1 MKKRISADTAAAMA
15 VVEKI
20 SSEEIQSLLDENYMR
35 YTFAVMEDRALP
47 DARDGLKPSQRRI
60 LFAMNGLGLGFNKSR
75 AKSAL
80 ICGETS
86 GYYHPHGEAVVYPT
100 MVRMAQDFSLR
111 YPLIAKQGNFG
122 NLDGDPPA
130 AMRYCLTKDAL
141 IATENGLTRMSELSQ
156 TEDIDI
162 TVLSLENKINT
173 ASKFF
178 DCGKHPIKKIVT
190 RHGYTESGTHNH
202 PVLIFKPNVDGKPVF
217 IWKTMDAIETGDFAV
232 LSRSNLFPLYELD
245 ITKYHPEINNKEKH
259 VNLPNKLCENMAIVF
274 GGLVAEGSIDSNR
287 FGFTNNDGDYL
298 YAFVNALDECFDAD
312 NAYIAERQPSGYSVN
327 PYYTVELHRTY
338 VMKFL
343 NNLGFEFNKKAQDK
357 TIPWSILQSPK
368 NVQSIFLASLFEG
381 DGGIS
386 YYGHEVLFTSKSK
399 MLIEQ
404 VQIMLLGFG
413 IVSTSYY
420 DNKRDIFKIC
430 ITGKDTLVKFSTEIG
445 FLSVDKNH
453 ILDTVIN
460 TMSTKKTSVMENDYI
475 PYLSN
480 YVRKNGVGE
489 WVDKNNFDRVS
500 RLQASLP
507 MLHKSLRNNLE
518 IFNYVEKLSQ
528 LNYLYSEIISIE
540 DEDEQNVYSVK
551 VDSDCHSFVAN
562 GFFNHNT
569 EAKLSR
575 FGDLMLQDI
584 DDDIVPYVSNYS
596 ETRTEPTVLTAYI
609 PNLLMNGAEGIAV
622 GVATKMPSHNLKEIT
637 EVIKAYIANKAITV
651 DEIINLMPGPDFPI
665 ACELKGQSGV
675 RSYYETGRGSM
686 QLDGIYEVKQ
696 NNKNQEIIRIIGFPP
711 GGSPEAFCL
720 QLKDLM
726 ENKKIEG
733 VNWFDD
739 LSTRDKQ
746 TREID
751 ISVEVEVSKGSSAD
765 LVINQLLKTTCLR
778 ESYSVNNTVLID
790 GKVVENA
797 SILTLVE
804 AFVEHRKTVLTSKFE
819 SEKKSAERRIH
830 ILVGLLNVSKNID
843 AVIKLIRAADSA
855 EDAMLQLVAQGYVE
869 TDIQAKA
876 VLQIT
881 LRQLTK
887 LESKALQ
894 DEHDTLVK
902 RVEWLNDI
910 LGNVKKLMKFISN
923 EQDEIANKYGDARR
937 TVIGGN
943 ADDIELE
950 DLIQEEE
957 VIITLTKDGYI
968 RRIPAASYNVQHRG
982 GKGVI
987 GVGKR
992 ENDESSEIFVAST
1005 HDVILFFSNKGL
1017 MYRKKGYQIPEG
1029 ARTGKGVHLANLL
1042 TLSVGEEI
1050 TTTIPVD
1057 SFNKPGHYIMMVT
1070 RNGLIKR
1077 TLLADY
1083 ATTRKNRGFQSIK
1096 LRDNDEVAFVE
1107 ITNNKRDVFI
1117 ATQNGKAIRYGESL
1131 VRPTGRVTAGVQALK
1146 LATGDAIAQAFTI
1159 NPSEHPEILVMTSMG
1174 FAKKTD
1180 AKDYRILN
1188 GRMAKGVNTIDQ
1200 LKSDRN
1206 GLIIGAASVSDD
1218 DNILILTT
1226 KGKMIRIPV
1235 NQIRSTGRTT
1245 MGVKAL
1251 NLDLGDSVK
1260 SFVKLKES
1268 EEEELV
1274 DV

>member
-15 VVEKI
+15 VVEQI

-60 LFAMNGLGLGFNKSR
+60 LFAMHGLNLGFNKTR

-130 AMRYCLTKDAL
+130 AMRYCLVGNTL
-141 IATENGLTRMSELSQ
+141 LNTEMGFIPIKNISKE
-156 TEDIDI
+156 EDIDI
-162 TVLSLENKINT
+162 LVSSVGNKKNS

-178 DCGKHPIKKIVT
+178 DCGKHPVKRLTT
-190 RHGYTESGTHNH
+190 RHGYTEAGSYNH
-202 PVLIFKPNVDGKPVF
+202 PVLVISKDGNGKPSF
-217 IWKTMDAIETGDFAV
+217 GWKTLDTINAGDFVA
-232 LSRSNLFPLYELD
+232 LSRGAMFPSDELDLTNFHSDATLKEKSISLPKTLDSNLALL
-245 ITKYHPEINNKEKH
+245 
-259 VNLPNKLCENMAIVF
+259 MGA
-274 GGLVAEGSIDSNR
+274 LVAEGWIDQKR
-287 FGFTNNDGDYL
+287 FGYVNNLGDYL
-298 YAFVNALDECFDAD
+298 SAFVNALDECFDA
-312 NAYIAERQPSGYSVN
+312 NNSYITERKPSGVSVQPYYSVEFHR
-327 PYYTVELHRTY
+327 TQVIRFLRAIGVELS
-338 VMKFL
+338 V
-343 NNLGFEFNKKAQDK
+343 KASQK

-368 NVQSIFLASLFEG
+368 HIQSMFLASLFEG
-381 DGGIS
+381 DGGVEKDAQRVS
-386 YYGHEVLFTSKSK
+386 LTTKSK
-399 MLIEQ
+399 HVAEQ
-404 VQIMLLGFG
+404 CQIMLLGFG
-413 IVSTSYY
+413 IVSNNFY
-420 DNKRDIFKIC
+420 DKSRDIYRIC
-430 ITGKDTLVKFSTEIG
+430 VSGKNNICQFANDIG
-445 FLSVDKNH
+445 FLSTEKD
-453 ILDTVIN
+453 LAVIRLIDS
-460 TMSTKKTSVMENDYI
+460 MSKCKTSAQENDFI
-475 PYLSN
+475 PYLSE
-480 YVRKNGVGE
+480 YVREQGSGE
-489 WVDKNNFDRVS
+489 WIIKNNFDRVS
-500 RLQASLP
+500 RLKEAMPKICRSL
-507 MLHKSLRNNLE
+507 KSNQEAIDWVQHLCDL
-518 IFNYVEKLSQ
+518 NYV
-528 LNYLYSEIISIE
+528 YSEVVSVV
-540 DEDEQNVYSVK
+540 DEEEQDVYSIK

-596 ETRTEPTVLTAYI
+596 ETRTEPTVLPAYV

-622 GVATKMPSHNLKEIT
+622 GVATKMPAHNLREIT
-637 EVIKAYIANKAITV
+637 EVIKAYIANGTLTV
-651 DEIINLMPGPDFPI
+651 DEIIELMPGPDFPI
-665 ACELKGQSGV
+665 ACELRGQSGV

-696 NNKNQEIIRIIGFPP
+696 NSKNQEIIRITGFPP

-726 ENKKIEG
+726 EGKKIEG

-778 ESYSVNNTVLID
+778 ESYSVNNTVLVD
-790 GKVVENA
+790 GKVLENA

-804 AFVEHRKTVLTSKFE
+804 AFVEHRKSVLTNKFL
-819 SEKKSAERRIH
+819 SEKKSSEKRIH

-843 AVIKLIRAADSA
+843 AVIKLIRATDSA
-855 EDAMLQLVAQGYVE
+855 EDAMLQLVQQGYVE
-869 TDIQAKA
+869 TDVQAKA

-894 DEHDTLVK
+894 DEHDSLTK
-902 RVEWLNDI
+902 RVEWLSDI
-910 LGNVKKLMKFISN
+910 LGNIKKLMKFISN
-923 EQDEIANKYGDARR
+923 EQDEIAKKYGDDRR
-937 TVIGGN
+937 TVVGGS

-950 DLIQEEE
+950 DLIKEEE
-957 VIITLTKDGYI
+957 VVITLTKDGYI
-968 RRIPAASYNVQHRG
+968 RRIPVASYNVQHRG

-1029 ARTGKGVHLANLL
+1029 AKTGKGVHLANLL
-1042 TLSVGEEI
+1042 TLGAGEEI

-1096 LRDNDEVAFVE
+1096 LRENDEVAFVE

-1117 ATQNGKAIRYGESL
+1117 ATQKGKAIRYGENL
-1131 VRPTGRVTAGVQALK
+1131 VRPMGRVTTGVQALK
-1146 LATGDAIAQAFTI
+1146 LAPGDAIAQAFTI
-1159 NPSEHPEILVMTSMG
+1159 DPSEHPEILVMTSMG

-1188 GRMAKGVNTIDQ
+1188 GRNAKGVNTIDQ

-1206 GLIIGAASVSDD
+1206 GLIIGAASVNDD

-1226 KGKMIRIPV
+1226 KGKMIRIRV
-1235 NQIRSTGRTT
+1235 QQIRSTGRTT

-1251 NLDLGDSVK
+1251 NLDLGDAVK
-1260 SFVKLKES
+1260 SFVKVKES
-1268 EEEELV
+1268 EEEEFTEI
-1274 DV
+1274 

>member
-15 VVEKI
+15 VVEQI

-60 LFAMNGLGLGFNKSR
+60 LFAMHGLNLGFNKTR

-130 AMRYCLTKDAL
+130 AMRYCLVGNTL
-141 IATENGLTRMSELSQ
+141 LNTEMGFIPIKNISKE
-156 TEDIDI
+156 EDIDI
-162 TVLSLENKINT
+162 LVSSVGNKKNS

-178 DCGKHPIKKIVT
+178 DCGKHPVKRLTT
-190 RHGYTESGTHNH
+190 RHGYTEAGSYNH
-202 PVLIFKPNVDGKPVF
+202 PVLVISKDGNGKPSF
-217 IWKTMDAIETGDFAV
+217 GWKTLDTINAGDFVA
-232 LSRSNLFPLYELD
+232 LSRGAMFPSDELDLTNFHSDATLKEKSISLPKTLDSNLALL
-245 ITKYHPEINNKEKH
+245 
-259 VNLPNKLCENMAIVF
+259 MGA
-274 GGLVAEGSIDSNR
+274 LVAEGWIDQKR
-287 FGFTNNDGDYL
+287 FGYVNNLGDYL
-298 YAFVNALDECFDAD
+298 SAFVNTLDECFDA
-312 NAYIAERQPSGYSVN
+312 NNSYITERKPSGVSVQPYYSV
-327 PYYTVELHRTY
+327 EFHRTQ
-338 VMKFL
+338 VIRFL
-343 NNLGFEFNKKAQDK
+343 RAIGMELSVKASQK

-368 NVQSIFLASLFEG
+368 HIQSMFLASLFEG
-381 DGGIS
+381 DGGVEKDAQRVS
-386 YYGHEVLFTSKSK
+386 LTTKSK
-399 MLIEQ
+399 HVAEQ
-404 VQIMLLGFG
+404 CQIMLLGFG
-413 IVSTSYY
+413 IVSNNFY
-420 DNKRDIFKIC
+420 DKSRDIYRIC
-430 ITGKDTLVKFSTEIG
+430 VSGKNNICQFANDIG
-445 FLSVDKNH
+445 FLSTEKD
-453 ILDTVIN
+453 LAVIRLIDS
-460 TMSTKKTSVMENDYI
+460 MSKCKTSAQENDFI
-475 PYLSN
+475 PYLSE
-480 YVRKNGVGE
+480 YVREQGSGE
-489 WVDKNNFDRVS
+489 WIIKNNFDRVS
-500 RLQASLP
+500 RLKEAMPKICRSL
-507 MLHKSLRNNLE
+507 KSNQEAIDWVQHLCDL
-518 IFNYVEKLSQ
+518 NYV
-528 LNYLYSEIISIE
+528 YSEVVSVV
-540 DEDEQNVYSVK
+540 DEEEQDVYSIK

-596 ETRTEPTVLTAYI
+596 ETRTEPTVLPAYV

-622 GVATKMPSHNLKEIT
+622 GVATKMPAHNLREIT
-637 EVIKAYIANKAITV
+637 EVIKAYIANGTLTV
-651 DEIINLMPGPDFPI
+651 DEIIELMPGPDFPI
-665 ACELKGQSGV
+665 ACELRGQSGV

-696 NNKNQEIIRIIGFPP
+696 NSKNQEIIRITGFPP

-726 ENKKIEG
+726 EGKKIEG

-778 ESYSVNNTVLID
+778 ESYSVNNTVLVD
-790 GKVVENA
+790 GKVLENA

-804 AFVEHRKTVLTSKFE
+804 AFVEHRKSVLTNKFL
-819 SEKKSAERRIH
+819 SEKKSSEKRIH

-855 EDAMLQLVAQGYVE
+855 EDAMLQLVQQGYVE
-869 TDIQAKA
+869 TDVQAKA

-894 DEHDTLVK
+894 DEHDSLTK
-902 RVEWLNDI
+902 RVEWLSDI
-910 LGNVKKLMKFISN
+910 LGNIKKLMKFISN
-923 EQDEIANKYGDARR
+923 EQDEIAKKYGDDRR
-937 TVIGGN
+937 TVVGGS

-950 DLIQEEE
+950 DLIKEEE
-957 VIITLTKDGYI
+957 VVITLTKDGYI
-968 RRIPAASYNVQHRG
+968 RRIPVASYNVQHRG

-1029 ARTGKGVHLANLL
+1029 AKTGKGVHLANLL
-1042 TLSVGEEI
+1042 TLGAGEEI

-1096 LRDNDEVAFVE
+1096 LRENDEVAFVE

-1117 ATQNGKAIRYGESL
+1117 ATQKGKAIRYGENL
-1131 VRPTGRVTAGVQALK
+1131 VRPMGRVTTGVQALK
-1146 LATGDAIAQAFTI
+1146 LAPGDAIAQAFTI
-1159 NPSEHPEILVMTSMG
+1159 DPSEHPEILVMTSMG

-1188 GRMAKGVNTIDQ
+1188 GRNAKGVNTIDQ

-1206 GLIIGAASVSDD
+1206 GLIIGAASVNDD

-1226 KGKMIRIPV
+1226 KGKMIRIRV
-1235 NQIRSTGRTT
+1235 QQIRSTGRTT

-1251 NLDLGDSVK
+1251 NLDLGDAVK
-1260 SFVKLKES
+1260 SFVKVKES
-1268 EEEELV
+1268 EEEEFTEI
-1274 DV
+1274 

>member
-15 VVEKI
+15 VVEQI

-60 LFAMNGLGLGFNKSR
+60 LFAMHGLNLGFNKTR

-130 AMRYCLTKDAL
+130 AMRYCLVGNTL
-141 IATENGLTRMSELSQ
+141 LNTEMGFIPIKNISKE
-156 TEDIDI
+156 EDIDI
-162 TVLSLENKINT
+162 LVSSVGNKKNS

-178 DCGKHPIKKIVT
+178 DCGKHPVKRLTT
-190 RHGYTESGTHNH
+190 RHGYTEAGSYNH
-202 PVLIFKPNVDGKPVF
+202 PVLVISKDGNGKPSF
-217 IWKTMDAIETGDFAV
+217 GWKTLDTINAGDFVA
-232 LSRSNLFPLYELD
+232 LSRGAMFPSDELDLTNFHSDATLKEKSISLPKTLDSNLALL
-245 ITKYHPEINNKEKH
+245 
-259 VNLPNKLCENMAIVF
+259 MGA
-274 GGLVAEGSIDSNR
+274 LVAEGWIDQKR
-287 FGFTNNDGDYL
+287 FGYVNNLGDYL
-298 YAFVNALDECFDAD
+298 SAFVNALDECFDA
-312 NAYIAERQPSGYSVN
+312 NNSYITERKPSGVSVQPYYSVEFHR
-327 PYYTVELHRTY
+327 TQVIRFLRAIGVELS
-338 VMKFL
+338 V
-343 NNLGFEFNKKAQDK
+343 KASQK

-368 NVQSIFLASLFEG
+368 HIQSMFLASLFEG
-381 DGGIS
+381 DGGVEKDAQRVS
-386 YYGHEVLFTSKSK
+386 LTTKSK
-399 MLIEQ
+399 HVAEQ
-404 VQIMLLGFG
+404 CQIMLLGFG
-413 IVSTSYY
+413 IVSNNFY
-420 DNKRDIFKIC
+420 DKSRDIYRIC
-430 ITGKDTLVKFSTEIG
+430 VSGKNNICQFANDIG
-445 FLSVDKNH
+445 FLSTEKD
-453 ILDTVIN
+453 LAVIRLIDS
-460 TMSTKKTSVMENDYI
+460 MSKCKTSAQENDFI
-475 PYLSN
+475 PYLSE
-480 YVRKNGVGE
+480 YVREQGSGE
-489 WVDKNNFDRVS
+489 WIIKNNFDRVS
-500 RLQASLP
+500 RLKEAMPKICRSL
-507 MLHKSLRNNLE
+507 KSNQEAIDWVQHLCDL
-518 IFNYVEKLSQ
+518 NYV
-528 LNYLYSEIISIE
+528 YSEVVSVV
-540 DEDEQNVYSVK
+540 DEEEQDVYSIK

-584 DDDIVPYVSNYS
+584 DNDIVPYVPNYS
-596 ETRTEPTVLTAYI
+596 ETRTEPTVLPAYV

-622 GVATKMPSHNLKEIT
+622 GVATKMPAHNLREIT
-637 EVIKAYIANKAITV
+637 EVIKAYIANGTLTV
-651 DEIINLMPGPDFPI
+651 DEIIELMPGPDFPI
-665 ACELKGQSGV
+665 ACELRGQSGV

-696 NNKNQEIIRIIGFPP
+696 NSKNQEIIRITGFPP

-726 ENKKIEG
+726 EGKKIEG

-778 ESYSVNNTVLID
+778 ESYSVNNTVLVD
-790 GKVVENA
+790 GKVLENA

-804 AFVEHRKTVLTSKFE
+804 AFVEHRKSVLTNKFL
-819 SEKKSAERRIH
+819 SEKKSSEKRIH

-855 EDAMLQLVAQGYVE
+855 EDAMLQLVQQGYVE
-869 TDIQAKA
+869 TDVQAKA

-894 DEHDTLVK
+894 DEHDSLTK
-902 RVEWLNDI
+902 RVEWLSDI
-910 LGNVKKLMKFISN
+910 LGNIKKLMKFISN
-923 EQDEIANKYGDARR
+923 EQDEIAKKYGDDRR
-937 TVIGGN
+937 TVVGGS

-950 DLIQEEE
+950 DLIKEEE
-957 VIITLTKDGYI
+957 VVITLTKDGYI
-968 RRIPAASYNVQHRG
+968 RRIPVASYNVQHRG

-1029 ARTGKGVHLANLL
+1029 AKTGKGVHLANLL
-1042 TLSVGEEI
+1042 TLGAGEEI

-1077 TLLADY
+1077 TMPQLERIGASNPSSFEK
-1083 ATTRKNRGFQSIK
+1083 TTK
-1096 LRDNDEVAFVE
+1096 LR
-1107 ITNNKRDVFI
+1107 
-1117 ATQNGKAIRYGESL
+1117 L
-1131 VRPTGRVTAGVQALK
+1131 
-1146 LATGDAIAQAFTI
+1146 
-1159 NPSEHPEILVMTSMG
+1159 
-1174 FAKKTD
+1174 
-1180 AKDYRILN
+1180 
-1188 GRMAKGVNTIDQ
+1188 
-1200 LKSDRN
+1200 
-1206 GLIIGAASVSDD
+1206 
-1218 DNILILTT
+1218 
-1226 KGKMIRIPV
+1226 
-1235 NQIRSTGRTT
+1235 
-1245 MGVKAL
+1245 
-1251 NLDLGDSVK
+1251 
-1260 SFVKLKES
+1260 
-1268 EEEELV
+1268 
-1274 DV
+1274 

>member
-1 MKKRISADTAAAMA
+1 MKKRISADTAAAIA

-130 AMRYCLTKDAL
+130 AMRYCTIFDTLVSTN
-141 IATENGLTRMSELSQ
+141 NGYIKMGELSNKY
-156 TEDIDI
+156 TD
-162 TVLSLENKINT
+162 TSVLSVGNRTNT
-173 ASKFF
+173 VSEFF
-178 DCGKHPIKKIVT
+178 DCGKHPVKKIIT
-190 RHGYTESGTHNH
+190 RHGFSETNTDNH
-202 PVLIFKPNVDGKPVF
+202 PLLVWQKDEFGVPRYG
-217 IWKTMDAIETGDFAV
+217 WKTVDTLKVGDYLV
-232 LSRSNLFPLYELD
+232 LSRKSLFPDDELD
-245 ITKYHPEINNKEKH
+245 ITSYHPEVNKKCKDIQ
-259 VNLPNKLCENMAIVF
+259 LPNKLDENMALIM
-274 GGLVAEGSIDSNR
+274 GAITAEGWINTKSFSFSNN
-287 FGFTNNDGDYL
+287 FGDY
-298 YAFVNALDECFDAD
+298 YNAFINALDDCFDAN
-312 NAYIAERQPSGYSVN
+312 NACLMERPPKGWSTQVHHVVTLSSVK
-327 PYYTVELHRTY
+327 VSQ
-338 VMKFL
+338 FL
-343 NNLGFEFNKKAQDK
+343 NNLGLDNNSHASFKSV
-357 TIPWSILQSPK
+357 PWSILQSPK
-368 NVQSIFLASLFEG
+368 HIQSMFLSSLFEG
-381 DGGIS
+381 DGGVEQRAKRVS
-386 YYGHEVLFTSKSK
+386 LTTTSQQLS
-399 MLIEQ
+399 EE

-413 IVSTSYY
+413 IISTIYHDS
-420 DNKRDIFKIC
+420 KRAMYRVIIS
-430 ITGKDTLVKFSTEIG
+430 GKENVQKYGNEIG
-445 FLSVDKNH
+445 FLSLQKDNALL
-453 ILDTVIN
+453 ILER
-460 TMSTKKTSVMENDYI
+460 SSEQSKTSSMENDFI
-475 PYLSN
+475 PFLSE
-480 YVRKNGVGE
+480 YVRENGQGE
-489 WVDKNNFDRVS
+489 WIAKHNFDRVS
-500 RLQASLP
+500 RSHEALP
-507 MLHKSLRNNLE
+507 YLEFGLRNSPHVFEYISKIIDN
-518 IFNYVEKLSQ
+518 
-528 LNYLYSEIISIE
+528 NYLYSEVISIQ
-540 DEDEQNVYSVK
+540 DAGEQDVYSIK

-637 EVIKAYIANKAITV
+637 EVIKAYIANRAITV

-726 ENKKIEG
+726 EDKKIEG
-733 VNWFDD
+733 VSWFDD

-830 ILVGLLNVSKNID
+830 ILIGLLNVSKNID

-894 DEHDTLVK
+894 DEHDTLTK

-1070 RNGLIKR
+1070 RKGLIKR

-1107 ITNNKRDVFI
+1107 ITNNKQDVFI
-1117 ATQNGKAIRYGESL
+1117 ATQNGKAIRYGETL

-1235 NQIRSTGRTT
+1235 KQIRSTGRTT

-1268 EEEELV
+1268 EEEDLV